1 MCALRYLSL
10 GILLFLYQNVLGQTT
25 MRSAYTV
32 GGSVFS
38 GFVLKHS
45 ASIGHLAV
53 SHPQGFQVFIN
64 QHTFGKKYCQ
74 QAYRYPD
81 VGLALAYFDYRNP
94 VLGKSLSLAS
104 YVDIP
109 IRRRSRTALMF
120 RLGTGMAYHTHP
132 HDAVTNNSN
141 NALGT
146 PLSFTMLSSL
156 RYQVRISEQWWSGMA
171 LSLTHFSNG
180 AFSKPNAGINIPA
193 LDWQIAR
200 KIKPVAVEQR
210 VWTDDKPNYSS
221 IFYYAAAGTGFKVL
235 EYGGDRFAFLNFHF
249 LGGKRFNALSA
260 LHLGVDAFLDYQL
273 KDYIRQQAGDAYA
286 GYQRIGL
293 VVGHELFYD
302 RVSLLTQVGR
312 YLFRPSHDSRP
323 PVYQQYGLRYACT
336 RHLIAAMT
344 LNAHLG
350 QAEFVEWGIGFKF

>member
-1 MCALRYLSL
+1 MCALRYLLL
-10 GILLFLYQNVLGQTT
+10 GILLFFCQNASGQAE
-25 MRSAYTV
+25 RRPAYTV
-32 GGSVFS
+32 GGGVFR

-53 SHPQGFQVFIN
+53 SHPQGFQVFVN
-64 QHTFGKKYCQ
+64 RHTFGKKYCQ

-81 VGLALAYFDYRNP
+81 VGLALTYFDYRNP

-104 YVDIP
+104 YLDIP
-109 IRRRSRTALMF
+109 IRRRSRAEVMF
-120 RLGTGMAYHTHP
+120 RLGTGLAYHTNP

-141 NALGT
+141 IALGT
-146 PLSFTMLSSL
+146 PITFTMLGSI
-156 RYQVRISEQWWSGMA
+156 RYQFRISEQWWSGVA

-180 AFSKPNAGINIPA
+180 AFSKPNTGINIPT

-210 VWTDDKPNYSS
+210 VWDDDKPNYSG

-235 EYGGDRFAFLNFHF
+235 EYGGDRFAFVNFHF
-249 LGGKRFNALSA
+249 LAAKRLHVLSA
-260 LHLGVDAFLDYQL
+260 LHVGVDAFLDYQL

-302 RVSLLTQVGR
+302 RLSLLTQVGR
-312 YLFRPSHDSRP
+312 YVYRPDKGSRP

-336 RHLIAAMT
+336 RHLGASMT